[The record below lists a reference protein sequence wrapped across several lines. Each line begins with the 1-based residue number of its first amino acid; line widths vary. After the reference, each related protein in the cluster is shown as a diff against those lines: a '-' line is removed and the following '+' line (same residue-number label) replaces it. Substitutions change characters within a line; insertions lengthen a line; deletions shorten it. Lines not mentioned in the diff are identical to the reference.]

1 MQRPQSFLWFVV
13 QYLLIA
19 KYPLNRHRHRKQLIE
34 GGRFISSK
42 PPGRWK
48 IRVSGGSPANTHA
61 TSKIEGVRQVN
72 LLGMG
77 VKSGAQSITWTS
89 GIIPSQQ
96 LRGYC
101 PIMCENIN
109 GFELFT
115 CELSSCLIL
124 RTGILIKW

>member
-1 MQRPQSFLWFVV
+1 M
-13 QYLLIA
+13 
-19 KYPLNRHRHRKQLIE
+19 E
-34 GGRFISSK
+34 
-42 PPGRWK
+42 

-89 GIIPSQQ
+89 GIIPSQE

-101 PIMCENIN
+101 LVP
-109 GFELFT
+109 
-115 CELSSCLIL
+115 SCVKTLTVSDFL
-124 RTGILIKW
+124 PVNYRVA